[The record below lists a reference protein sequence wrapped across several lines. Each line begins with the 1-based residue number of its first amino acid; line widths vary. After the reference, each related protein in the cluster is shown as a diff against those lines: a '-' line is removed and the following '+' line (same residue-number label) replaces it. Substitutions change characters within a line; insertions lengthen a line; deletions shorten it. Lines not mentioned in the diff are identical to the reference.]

1 MTRAAPL
8 YSGSSWRRARRRVP
22 ATDSCEYGTWP
33 AVGDAAMNTTR
44 LALLGLAAL
53 AANGCMDGD
62 EHVATGSAALTVK
75 SQLRGYDL
83 GPPFPAGFR
92 DSGLVNGYA
101 EDEWV
106 PFIAI
111 MEGSKLED
119 ADINSGSAGDGVYSA
134 EIILPNFSPK
144 QGANGLQDLQVTG
157 TYGAGAI
164 TPIPDPF
171 DDK

>member
-106 PFIAI
+106 PFVAI
-111 MEGSKLED
+111 MEGKKLED
-119 ADINSGSAGDGVYSA
+119 ADGLVGSTGDGRYGA
-134 EIILPNFSPK
+134 AIILPTYSPRNN
-144 QGANGLQDLQVTG
+144 ANALIDLQVTG
-157 TYGAGAI
+157 TYGTGFI
-164 TPIPDPF
+164 TP
-171 DDK
+171 

>member
-1 MTRAAPL
+1 MKAHA
-8 YSGSSWRRARRRVP
+8 
-22 ATDSCEYGTWP
+22 
-33 AVGDAAMNTTR
+33 R
-44 LALLGLAAL
+44 LALVALAAL
-53 AANGCMDGD
+53 AACADQD
-62 EHVATGSAALTVK
+62 EIGTGSAALTVK

-101 EDEWV
+101 EGEWV
-106 PFIAI
+106 PFVAI

-144 QGANGLQDLQVTG
+144 QGA
-157 TYGAGAI
+157 
-164 TPIPDPF
+164 
-171 DDK
+171 